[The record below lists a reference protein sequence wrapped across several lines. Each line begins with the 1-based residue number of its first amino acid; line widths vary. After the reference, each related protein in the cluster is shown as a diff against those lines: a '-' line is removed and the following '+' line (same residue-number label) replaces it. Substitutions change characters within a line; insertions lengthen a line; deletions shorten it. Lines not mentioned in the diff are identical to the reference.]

1 MVEISEKTYNNM
13 LERCRKE
20 GKHRYRRNAYGAWC
34 TVCGYYGGLWIS
46 APEADPE
53 GSSGNRFSCSCKSRR
68 IILERAD
75 IPPVKHDKTRFIS
88 LNCVFFLEIINN
100 KEE

>member
-1 MVEISEKTYNNM
+1 MVEISEKTYSNM

-34 TVCGYYGGLWIS
+34 TVCGYYGGLWIG

-53 GSSGNRFSCSCKSRR
+53 APSLICHGEPGWTIR
-68 IILERAD
+68 I
-75 IPPVKHDKTRFIS
+75 KG
-88 LNCVFFLEIINN
+88 
-100 KEE
+100 